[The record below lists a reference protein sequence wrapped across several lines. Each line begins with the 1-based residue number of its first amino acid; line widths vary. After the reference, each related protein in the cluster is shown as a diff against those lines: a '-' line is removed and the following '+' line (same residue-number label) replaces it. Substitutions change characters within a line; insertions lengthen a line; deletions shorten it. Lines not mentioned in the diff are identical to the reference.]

1 MNKKKGEIQRKYR
14 EQMREKTEQH
24 KVDGGSHTFEIVV
37 VLAIIILIF
46 FFNSVFKAFKNP
58 FKCICENDVWIF
70 EVFKTSAEK

>member
-46 FFNSVFKAFKNP
+46 FFNSVFKAF
-58 FKCICENDVWIF
+58 
-70 EVFKTSAEK
+70 